1 MLIPFRLNHCD
12 LESSAWP
19 NHEKCETLVHLLS
32 FVTKNIL
39 SFQWLN
45 STNCKLLFRVWQ
57 CFVIVTELVCCKLLF
72 LNFSFATMIQQ
83 VPCVL
88 YRSFSENTH
97 WCAVLTNV
105 DVFCWFD
112 LGDFNLAIWWW
123 HGRFRFVSFP
133 GYWKIRGR

>member
-72 LNFSFATMIQQ
+72 WIS
-83 VPCVL
+83 VL
-88 YRSFSENTH
+88 QLWYNKCSAYYTEVSLKTRTDAPFWRT
-97 WCAVLTNV
+97 WMYFV
-105 DVFCWFD
+105 DSTWVILIWRFGGGMAASALSPF
-112 LGDFNLAIWWW
+112 LGTE
-123 HGRFRFVSFP
+123 
-133 GYWKIRGR
+133 K